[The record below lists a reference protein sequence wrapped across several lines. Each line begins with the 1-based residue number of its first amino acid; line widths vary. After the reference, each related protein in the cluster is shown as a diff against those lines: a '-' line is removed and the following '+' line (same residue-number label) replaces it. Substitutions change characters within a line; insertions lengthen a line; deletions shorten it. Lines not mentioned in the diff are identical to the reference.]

1 MWWSCL
7 RSQCSPQ
14 KQSAK
19 HFSCHSSRKGR
30 CMNMPFGRDYWTVTI
45 LRAALTKLLLSKFWR
60 LHFGG
65 TLRSPFS
72 SWLVFMTLVTTA
84 TEHITDFSTFVL
96 SNILQEPLSLL
107 LLFHAMT
114 KQLGWCVNA
123 APGPGAGP
131 ITSLAHWTIWAGI
144 SRVTPAQPR
153 RSNEKRNQV
162 PPAILIWTL
171 GTSRLGVLYQEPGAC
186 LEAGVPALLWS
197 LHNSVGPLQDQVAQL
212 QCRALEKSGPKGTE
226 RNERD

>member
-1 MWWSCL
+1 MPRFTIYEHLPVCAVSLDQSREHGKYIHHTTRIPLHMWWSCL

-114 KQLGWCVNA
+114 KQLGWCVKPQGQGQDPSPHWPIGPSEQVS
-123 APGPGAGP
+123 PGWPQHSPGGAM
-131 ITSLAHWTIWAGI
+131 
-144 SRVTPAQPR
+144 R
-153 RSNEKRNQV
+153 RETR
-162 PPAILIWTL
+162 
-171 GTSRLGVLYQEPGAC
+171 Y
-186 LEAGVPALLWS
+186 LLLS
-197 LHNSVGPLQDQVAQL
+197 
-212 QCRALEKSGPKGTE
+212 
-226 RNERD
+226 